1 MTQYMRVYA
10 QIDLDAIRHNI
21 KEIRKKVGNDTK
33 IMLVIKADGYGHGS
47 VPVAQALQ
55 EQVEAFCVATIEEG
69 ILLRNRGITKT
80 ILILGYTA
88 KEQYPQLIQYDLSQT
103 VFEYEMAEGISKL
116 AVAMNKKGKI
126 HIAIETG
133 MNRIGFFDNEASI
146 QIVKEIGTLPMIEME
161 GIFTHSACADEADK
175 TSANR
180 QLKRY
185 QCFVE
190 KLEQQGIHIPIKHIA
205 NSAAILD
212 LDMAKL
218 NMVRSGIITYG
229 LYPSNEV
236 KKEELDLRPAM
247 ELKSH
252 VVYVKTIKAGE
263 GVSYGST
270 YVTEKETKVATISIG
285 YADGYPRA
293 LSSKG
298 RVLIRG
304 QYAPI
309 IGRVCMDQM
318 MVDVTDVI
326 GVEEG
331 DIVTLVGRDGEHV
344 ITAEEIANYMNTINY
359 EFICGL
365 GRRVSR
371 VYLENG
377 EIIKVAD
384 YLTD

>member
-1 MTQYMRVYA
+1 MTQYRRVYA

-21 KEIRKKVGNDTK
+21 KEIRKKVGKETK

-47 VPVAQALQ
+47 VAVAQALQ

-88 KEQYPQLIQYDLSQT
+88 KEQYPQLIQYDLAQT
-103 VFEYEMAEGISKL
+103 VFEYEMAEGISRL
-116 AVAMNKKGKI
+116 AVAMNQQGKI

-133 MNRIGFFDNEASI
+133 MNRIGFFDNEESI
-146 QIVKEIGTLPMIEME
+146 QVIKEIGKLPMIQME
-161 GIFTHSACADEADK
+161 GIFTHFACADEADK
-175 TSANR
+175 TSAMC

-185 QCFVE
+185 ETFID
-190 KLEQQGIHIPIKHIA
+190 KLEEEGIYIPIKHIA

-212 LDMAKL
+212 LNMAKL

-236 KKEELDLRPAM
+236 KRDEIRLKPAM

-252 VVYVKTIKAGE
+252 VVYVKTVKEGE

-270 YVTEKETKVATISIG
+270 YVTEKETKIATISIG

-293 LSSKG
+293 LSSRG

-318 MVDVTDVI
+318 MVDVTQVQ
-326 GVEEG
+326 GVKEG
-331 DIVTLVGRDGEHV
+331 DVVTLVGRDGENC
-344 ITAEEIANYMNTINY
+344 ITAEEIASYMNTINY

-377 EIIKVAD
+377 EIIEIAD

>member
-1 MTQYMRVYA
+1 MKQYMRVYA

-21 KEIRKKVGNDTK
+21 AEVRRKVGADTK

-47 VPVAQALQ
+47 VAVAQALQ

-88 KEQYPQLIQYDLSQT
+88 KEQYPQLMQYDLSQT
-103 VFEYEMAEGISKL
+103 VFEYEMAEAISKL
-116 AVAMNKKGKI
+116 AVAMNKKGII
-126 HIAIETG
+126 HIAVETG
-133 MNRIGFFDNEASI
+133 MNRIGFYDDEESI
-146 QIVKEIGTLPMIEME
+146 KIIQKISELPMIQME
-161 GIFTHSACADEADK
+161 GIFTHFACADEKDK
-175 TSANR
+175 TSAYG

-185 QCFVE
+185 EVFVE
-190 KLEQQGIHIPIKHIA
+190 KLEKEGIFIPIKHIA
-205 NSAAILD
+205 NSAAIMD
-212 LDMAKL
+212 LDTAVL

-229 LYPSNEV
+229 LYPSEDV
-236 KKEELDLRPAM
+236 KKEVLDLKPAM

-252 VVYVKTIKAGE
+252 IVYIKTVGAGE

-270 YVTEKETKVATISIG
+270 YITERETKIATVSIG

-293 LSSKG
+293 LSSVG
-298 RVLIRG
+298 RVLVRG
-304 QYAPI
+304 QYANI

-318 MVDVTDVI
+318 MIDVSHIEDVQ
-326 GVEEG
+326 EG
-331 DIVTLVGRDGEHV
+331 DVVTLVGRDGDHT
-344 ITAEEIANYMNTINY
+344 ITAEEIASYMNTINY

-365 GRRVSR
+365 GRRVPR
-371 VYLENG
+371 VYLEGG
-377 EIIKVAD
+377 EIVKVAD

>member
-21 KEIRKKVGNDTK
+21 KEVRRKVGNDTK

-47 VPVAQALQ
+47 VAVAQALQ

-116 AVAMNKKGKI
+116 AVAMNKQGKI
-126 HIAIETG
+126 HIAVETG
-133 MNRIGFFDNEASI
+133 MNRIGFFDNEESI
-146 QIVKEIGTLPMIEME
+146 HIIKKISQLPMIQME
-161 GIFTHSACADEADK
+161 GIFTHFACADEKDK
-175 TSANR
+175 SSANR
-180 QLKRY
+180 QLERY
-185 QCFVE
+185 HAFVE
-190 KLEQQGIHIPIKHIA
+190 KLEAEEIHIPIKHIA

-236 KKEELDLRPAM
+236 RKEELQLKPAM

-252 VVYVKTIKAGE
+252 VVYLKTVKANE

-270 YVTEKETKVATISIG
+270 YVTEKETKIATISIG

-318 MVDVTDVI
+318 MVDVTDVQ

-331 DIVTLVGRDGEHV
+331 DVVTLVGRDGNHV
-344 ITAEEIANYMNTINY
+344 ITAEEIAAYMNTINY

-377 EIIKVAD
+377 EIVKIAD

>member
-1 MTQYMRVYA
+1 MNHYMRVYA
-10 QIDLDAIRHNI
+10 EINLDAIKHNI
-21 KEIRKKVGNDTK
+21 AEIRKKVGNTTK

-47 VPVAQALQ
+47 VAVAQAMQ

-69 ILLRNRGITKT
+69 ILLRKRGITKS

-88 KEQYPQLIQYDLSQT
+88 KEQYPQLMQYNLSQT
-103 VFEYEMAEGISKL
+103 IFEYEMAEAISRI
-116 AVAMNKKGKI
+116 AVAMNKEALI
-126 HIAIETG
+126 HIAVETG
-133 MNRIGFFDNEASI
+133 MNRIGFYDDEKSVAI
-146 QIVKEIGTLPMIEME
+146 IKEIQKLPMVQME
-161 GIFTHSACADEADK
+161 GIFTHFACADEKDK
-175 TSANR
+175 TSACH
-180 QLKRY
+180 QMKRY
-185 QCFVE
+185 EAFVSR
-190 KLEQQGIHIPIKHIA
+190 LEEEGIFIPIKHVA
-205 NSAAILD
+205 NSAAIID
-212 LDMAKL
+212 LDMAKM

-236 KKEELDLRPAM
+236 KKEVLKLKPAM

-252 VVYVKTIKAGE
+252 VVYVKTVGAGE

-270 YVTEKETKVATISIG
+270 YVTEKETKIATISIG

-318 MVDVTDVI
+318 MVDVTHI
-326 GVEEG
+326 HGVQGG
-331 DIVTLVGRDGEHV
+331 DIVTLVGKDGENA
-344 ITAEEIANYMNTINY
+344 ITAEEIAGYMNTINY

-365 GRRVSR
+365 GRRVPR

-377 EIIKVAD
+377 EVIKVAD

>member
-1 MTQYMRVYA
+1 MKQYMRVYA

-21 KEIRKKVGNDTK
+21 AEVRRKVGADTK

-47 VPVAQALQ
+47 VAVAQALQ

-88 KEQYPQLIQYDLSQT
+88 KEQYPQLMQYDLSQT
-103 VFEYEMAEGISKL
+103 VFEYEMAEAISKL
-116 AVAMNKKGKI
+116 AVAMNKKGII
-126 HIAIETG
+126 HIAVETG
-133 MNRIGFFDNEASI
+133 MNRIGFYDDEESI
-146 QIVKEIGTLPMIEME
+146 KIIQKISELPMIQME
-161 GIFTHSACADEADK
+161 GIFTHFACADEKDK
-175 TSANR
+175 TSAYG

-185 QCFVE
+185 EVFVE
-190 KLEQQGIHIPIKHIA
+190 KLEKEGIFIPIKHIA
-205 NSAAILD
+205 NSAAIMD
-212 LDMAKL
+212 LDTAVL

-229 LYPSNEV
+229 LYPSEDV
-236 KKEELDLRPAM
+236 KKEVLDLKPAM

-252 VVYVKTIKAGE
+252 IVYIKTVGAGE

-270 YVTEKETKVATISIG
+270 YITERETKIATVSIG

-293 LSSKG
+293 LSSVG
-298 RVLIRG
+298 RVLVRG
-304 QYAPI
+304 QYANI

-318 MVDVTDVI
+318 MIDVSHIEDVQ
-326 GVEEG
+326 EG
-331 DIVTLVGRDGEHV
+331 DMVTLVGRDGDHT
-344 ITAEEIANYMNTINY
+344 ITAEEIASYMNTINY

-365 GRRVSR
+365 GRRVPR
-371 VYLENG
+371 VYLEGG
-377 EIIKVAD
+377 EIVKVAD